1 MTDAHPTSRVTRLP
15 RTIPGEWWR
24 DRSVRAIVLVW
35 LAWLLVLV
43 SYQAV
48 VTDRFEIDRPDRV
61 LVWTPS
67 DTGRHDPDLEPT
79 LTDPFLNE
87 HVAFDSEY
95 YLSIALNGYEDP
107 LPGLMTP
114 EAGGEPIPLNHAFF
128 PLYPLAIRIVA
139 APLGVLGLSD
149 VATATLAGVIV
160 SALGALAA
168 MLALHV
174 LVRDELGRR
183 AGLRAAF
190 YLVAFPT
197 GFFLAQVYAEG
208 LFLGLSFWSL
218 ALMRRGR
225 LLPAALLAVLAV
237 WTRGV
242 GVLLILPLAW
252 AWWRSLRARSNA
264 LEPAPA
270 WRVLLDGAFVLLPIV
285 AFLAW
290 RLSPWGEA
298 FTAVEEEYF
307 GRRLLWL
314 DASFD
319 SIVAAWST
327 IWNPTLRQTALYYT
341 LELVAVAIAVV
352 ASLVVARR
360 HPDLAAYSL
369 AMLVIPLT
377 SGALQ
382 SMQRYVLAVPAIFV
396 ALAALGRNAA
406 FDRSWTLLSVLW
418 MGLLVTL
425 YAFDFWTA

>member
-1 MTDAHPTSRVTRLP
+1 VTADLQTKRVGWWHD
-15 RTIPGEWWR
+15 RTV
-24 DRSVRAIVLVW
+24 RSIVLVW
-35 LAWLLVLV
+35 LSWLVILVT
-43 SYQAV
+43 YQAV

-61 LVWTPS
+61 LAWTPG
-67 DTGRHDPDLEPT
+67 DTGRRDPELEPT

-95 YLSIALNGYEDP
+95 YVSIAMNGYEDP
-107 LPGLMTP
+107 LPGVVSP
-114 EAGGEPIPLNHAFF
+114 SSAGDEIPLNHAFF
-128 PLYPLAIRIVA
+128 PLYPLAIRAVA
-139 APLGVLGLSD
+139 APLSLLGMTD

-168 MLALHV
+168 MLALHD

-218 ALMRRGR
+218 ALMRKGR

-242 GVLLILPLAW
+242 GVLLVIPLAW
-252 AWWRSLRARSNA
+252 AWWRRTRHDPTRS
-264 LEPAPA
+264 ERPA
-270 WRVLLDGAFVLLPIV
+270 WTPILDGAWVLLPV
-285 AFLAW
+285 GAYLAW

-298 FTAVEEEYF
+298 FTIVEEEYF
-307 GRRLLWL
+307 GRRLFWF
-314 DASFD
+314 DAAFE
-319 SIVAAWST
+319 SIGAAWDT
-327 IWNPTLRQTALYYT
+327 IWTPTLSQTAFYYR
-341 LELVAVAIAVV
+341 LELAAVLIALVACVAVV
-352 ASLVVARR
+352 RR
-360 HPDLAAYSL
+360 YPDVAAYSL

-382 SMQRYVLAVPAIFV
+382 SMQRYVIAVPAIFV
-396 ALAALGRNAA
+396 MLAVLGRSAA
-406 FDRSWTLLSVLW
+406 FDRGWTFVSVLW

-425 YAFDFWTA
+425 YAFDFWVA